1 VHFWQIAREREE
13 ATMLDRRKTQRLRSF
28 KGGQIVFNRHWPEID
43 CTVRNMTHAGA
54 LLELQGEY
62 NTSLE
67 FELTFLQDNERRTC
81 RQVWRQGTKLGVA
94 FA

>member
-1 VHFWQIAREREE
+1 
-13 ATMLDRRKTQRLRSF
+13 MLDRRKTQRMRSF
-28 KGGQIVFNRHWPEID
+28 KGARIVFHPNWPVID
-43 CTVRNMTHAGA
+43 CTVRNLSGAGA
-54 LLELQGEY
+54 CVEMQGEY

>member
-1 VHFWQIAREREE
+1 
-13 ATMLDRRKTQRLRSF
+13 MLDRRKTQRLRSF
-28 KGGQIVFNRHWPEID
+28 KGAHIFFHPNWPVID
-43 CTVRNMTHAGA
+43 CTVRNLSGAGA
-54 LLELQGEY
+54 CVEMQGEY

>member
-1 VHFWQIAREREE
+1 LWQFAHAWEN
-13 ATMLDRRKTQRLRSF
+13 ANMLDRRKTRRMRSF
-28 KGGQIVFNRHWPEID
+28 KGARIVFNTHWPAID
-43 CTVRNMTHAGA
+43 CTVRNLSTSGA
-54 LLELQGEY
+54 CVEMQGEF

-67 FELTFLQDNERRTC
+67 FELAILQDNERHTC

>member
-1 VHFWQIAREREE
+1 
-13 ATMLDRRKTQRLRSF
+13 MLDRRKTQRLRSF
-28 KGGQIVFNRHWPEID
+28 KGGRIAFNRHWPEID

-67 FELTFLQDNERRTC
+67 FELTFLRENETRAC
-81 RQVWRQGTKLGVA
+81 RQVWRQGSRIGVA

>member
-1 VHFWQIAREREE
+1 
-13 ATMLDRRKTQRLRSF
+13 MLDRRKTQRMRSF
-28 KGGQIVFNRHWPEID
+28 KGARIVFHPNWPVID
-43 CTVRNMTHAGA
+43 CTVRNLSGAGA
-54 LLELQGEY
+54 CVEMQGEY

-67 FELTFLQDNERRTC
+67 FELTFLQDKERRTC

>member
-1 VHFWQIAREREE
+1 
-13 ATMLDRRKTQRLRSF
+13 MLDRRKTLRMRSF
-28 KGGQIVFNRHWPEID
+28 KGARIVFHPNWPVID
-43 CTVRNMTHAGA
+43 CTVRNLSGAGVCV
-54 LLELQGEY
+54 EMQGEY
-62 NTSLE
+62 NPSLE

>member
-1 VHFWQIAREREE
+1 
-13 ATMLDRRKTQRLRSF
+13 MLDRRKTQRMRSF
-28 KGGQIVFNRHWPEID
+28 KGARIVFHPNWPVID
-43 CTVRNMTHAGA
+43 CTVRNLSCAGA
-54 LLELQGEY
+54 CIEMQGEY

-67 FELTFLQDNERRTC
+67 FELTFLQDDERRTC

>member
-1 VHFWQIAREREE
+1 
-13 ATMLDRRKTQRLRSF
+13 MLDRRKTQRMRSF
-28 KGGQIVFNRHWPEID
+28 KGARIVFHPNWPVID
-43 CTVRNMTHAGA
+43 CTVRNLSGAGA
-54 LLELQGEY
+54 CVEMQGEY
-62 NTSLE
+62 YTSLE